1 MPLRPPTQIEVEQGI
16 SFTSLIE
23 LDRPAAGGIYDTCDP
38 PEICWCCS
46 TEPSR
51 SSYSLLNLLQ
61 KPDFVFVEKVS
72 HRTVRIRRT
81 RRIPATFDI
90 IDNETTVGV
99 IRRKSVLRNQYLVT
113 FSEGLEWTIRM
124 PLFTIDFYGVS
135 NQGSNI
141 WIKVWP
147 HKTQWQLL
155 FAEDDDDRRLLAA
168 IAFIHREW
176 WCYS

>member
-1 MPLRPPTQIEVEQGI
+1 MASRPPTQNEVEQGI
-16 SFTSLIE
+16 GYASLVE
-23 LDRPAAGGIYDTCDP
+23 LDRPASGAIYDTSDP
-38 PEICWCCS
+38 PKICWHCS

-51 SSYSLLNLLQ
+51 TPYSPLNLLR
-61 KPDFVFVEKVS
+61 KPDFVFVEVAS
-72 HRTVRIRRT
+72 RRTVRIRRT
-81 RRIPATFDI
+81 RRIPATFGI
-90 IDNETTVGV
+90 IDNETNVGV
-99 IRRKSVLRNQYLVT
+99 IQRKGVLRNRYLVT
-113 FSEGLEWTIRM
+113 ISEGLEWTIRM

-155 FAEDDDDRRLLAA
+155 FAEGDDDRRLLAA